1 MHGLVGL
8 YIETTLSISTHNL
21 QKSYMALALLASAT
35 DKLSQKPIASEHA
48 VTQVLPTPWT
58 KRSARPI
65 HRRSC
70 SWEGQPVARTGK
82 RGLHGPRQPGLPARA
97 TLQHFE

>member
-48 VTQVLPTPWT
+48 VTQVLP
-58 KRSARPI
+58 
-65 HRRSC
+65 RRGPSVPL
-70 SWEGQPVARTGK
+70 GRYTVGLVLGK
-82 RGLHGPRQPGLPARA
+82 VNP
-97 TLQHFE
+97 